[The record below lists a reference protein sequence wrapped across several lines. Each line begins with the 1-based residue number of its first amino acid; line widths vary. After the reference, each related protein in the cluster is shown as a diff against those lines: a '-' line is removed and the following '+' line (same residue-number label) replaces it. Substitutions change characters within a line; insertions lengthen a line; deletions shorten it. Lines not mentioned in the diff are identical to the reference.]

1 VSLAFKLAA
10 RELRGG
16 LKGFRILM
24 TSLALGV
31 GAIAIVQSLAGSV
44 EAGLREDGRKIL
56 GGDVAIRTVHGPL
69 EEAQLDY
76 LRANASA
83 VMSYVETRAM
93 ARREDGESSTLV
105 EFKAVDD
112 SYPMYGE
119 VTLFRDRAFEG
130 ILDQRDGVWGAVV
143 EPLALQRLGVSV
155 GAVIKLGSASYQIRG
170 VLEREPDRAGSG
182 GGFGFGPRL
191 MASAA
196 SLPDTGLL
204 QHGTLARHRYRLKL
218 PDSVGVVEFRDKL
231 ERAFPEALWRVRDY
245 RKPARRVERMIDRL
259 TLFFTMVGL
268 TTLLVGGVGVSNAVK
283 TYIDGKIRSIA
294 MLKCVGGT
302 GDVLFLAYTLQV
314 LALASGGIVIG
325 LAVGA
330 AAPWLL
336 ASLLGEILPVPLVP
350 GIYPSALLVATGFGF
365 FTTLAFAV
373 WPLARTHGV
382 PPAALFRSG
391 LAEQRVRLRP
401 TPLLLA
407 LGSVAAL
414 AALTIAS
421 TENKRFAVWFI
432 LGSVAVMVLLRLT
445 AWLIMHWLPRMKRPR
460 HPGVRLAIA
469 NMHRPGT
476 LTPDVVLSLGLGL
489 TVLVAVAL
497 VQGNLDRQINQSIPE
512 IAPAFFF
519 VDIQSDQIAAFERSI
534 NEMAGTGD
542 FLRVPYLRGRIL
554 QINDQPA
561 DSMLTD
567 ERYAWLIR
575 GDRGLTYAADAP
587 PRADIVAG
595 EWWPP
600 DYRGPPLLSIHKD
613 VATAFDIGVG
623 DSITLNVLGRKITGE
638 IANVRD
644 LPWRSL
650 QINFAIMF
658 SPEPLRQAPHAFVAT
673 LQAEAAVEDAVQQKL
688 TEAFPNVTAI
698 RIKDALDTVST
709 LLTRIGAA
717 IRGIA
722 SIALVAGTLV
732 LAGAIAAGHRRRVYE
747 SVLLKVFGA
756 TRRDALKS
764 YLLEYSLL
772 GLLTAAI
779 AVVAG
784 TLAAWGVLY
793 LLMGADWQFVPG
805 AAFGT
810 AALCTGI
817 TLILGFIGTWRALGR
832 KAAPLLRNQ

>member
-1 VSLAFKLAA
+1 MSPALKLAA

-16 LKGFRILM
+16 LRGFRILM

-44 EAGLREDGRKIL
+44 EAGLRSDGRKIL
-56 GGDVAIRTVHGPL
+56 GGDVGIHTAQGPL
-69 EEAQLDY
+69 EDAQLEY
-76 LRANASA
+76 LRVHSSA
-83 VMSYVETRAM
+83 LMSFVETRAM

-105 EFKAVDD
+105 EFKAVDEH
-112 SYPMYGE
+112 YPMYGE
-119 VTLFRDRAFEG
+119 VVLFGDRAFDG

-155 GAVIKLGSASYQIRG
+155 GAVVKLGGARYEIRA
-170 VLEREPDRAGSG
+170 VLEHEPDRAGSG
-182 GGFGFGPRL
+182 GAFGFGPRL

-204 QHGTLARHRYRLKL
+204 QRGTLARHRYRLKL
-218 PDSVGVVEFRDKL
+218 PDDVDVEAFRGQLD
-231 ERAFPEALWRVRDY
+231 RAFPEALWHVRDY
-245 RKPARRVERMIDRL
+245 RRPAARVERMIDRL

-294 MLKCVGGT
+294 MLKCVGAT
-302 GDVLFLAYTLQV
+302 GDVLFRAYTLQV

-336 ASLLGEILPVPLVP
+336 ASLLGEILPVPFVP
-350 GIYPSALLVATGFGF
+350 GVYPGALLIAACFGL
-365 FTTLAFAV
+365 FTTLAFAA
-373 WPLARTHGV
+373 WPLARTHEV

-391 LAEQRVRLRP
+391 LAEQRIRVRP

-414 AALTIAS
+414 AALTIGS
-421 TENKRFAVWFI
+421 TDNKLFAIWFI
-432 LGSVAVMVLLRLT
+432 LGSVAVMALLRIT
-445 AWLIMHWLPRMKRPR
+445 AWLIMRWLPRVRRPR

-497 VQGNLDRQINQSIPE
+497 VQGNLDRQINESIPA

-519 VDIQSDQIAAFERSI
+519 VDIQSDQIEAFERTAKNI
-534 NEMAGTGD
+534 AGTGE
-542 FLRVPYLRGRIL
+542 LLKVPYLRGRIL
-554 QINDQPA
+554 QINDRPA
-561 DSMLTD
+561 ESALTD
-567 ERYAWLIR
+567 ERYAWLIH

-613 VATAFDIGVG
+613 VASAFDIGVG

-658 SPEPLRQAPHAFVAT
+658 SPEPLRQAPHAFIAT
-673 LQAEAAVEDAVQQKL
+673 LNAEDGVEDTVQHQL

-698 RIKDALDTVST
+698 RIKDALDTVNT
-709 LLTRIGAA
+709 LLARIGAA
-717 IRGIA
+717 IRGVA

-747 SVLLKVFGA
+747 SVLMKVFGA
-756 TRRDALKS
+756 TRGDALKS

-772 GLLTAAI
+772 GLLTASI

-793 LLMGADWQFVPG
+793 VLMDADWLFVPS

-817 TLILGFIGTWRALGR
+817 TLVLGFIGTWRALGR

>member
-1 VSLAFKLAA
+1 MSLAFKLAA

-44 EAGLREDGRKIL
+44 EEGLRDDGRKIL
-56 GGDVAIRTVHGPL
+56 GGDVAIRSVQGPL
-69 EEAQLDY
+69 QEAQLDY
-76 LRANASA
+76 LREHSSA
-83 VMSYVETRAM
+83 MMGYVETRAM

-105 EFKAVDD
+105 EFKAVDET
-112 SYPMYGE
+112 YPMYGE
-119 VTLFRDRAFEG
+119 VTLFGDEAFDG
-130 ILDQRDGVWGAVV
+130 ILDRRDGVWGAVV

-155 GAVIKLGSASYQIRG
+155 GTLIKLGSASYQIRA
-170 VLEREPDRAGSG
+170 VLESEPDRAGSG
-182 GGFGFGPRL
+182 GAYGFGPRM

-204 QHGTLARHRYRLKL
+204 QRGTLARHRYRLKL
-218 PDSVGVVEFRDKL
+218 PDGVGVAAFREELD
-231 ERAFPEALWRVRDY
+231 RAFPEALWRVRDY
-245 RKPARRVERMIDRL
+245 RKPAARVERMIDRL

-294 MLKCVGGT
+294 MLKCVGAT
-302 GDVLFLAYTLQV
+302 GDVLFRAYTLQV
-314 LALASGGIVIG
+314 LALASGGILIG

-330 AAPWLL
+330 VAPWLL
-336 ASLLGEILPVPLVP
+336 ASLLGEILPVPFVP
-350 GIYPSALLVATGFGF
+350 GVYPGALLIAALFGL
-365 FTTLAFAV
+365 FTTLAFAA
-373 WPLARTHGV
+373 WPLARTHEV

-391 LAEQRVRLRP
+391 LAEQRVRIHP

-407 LGSVAAL
+407 LGSVTAL

-421 TENKRFAVWFI
+421 TDNKLFASWFI
-432 LGSVAVMVLLRLT
+432 LGSVGVMVLLRLT
-445 AWLIMHWLPRMKRPR
+445 AWLIMYWLPRVRRPR
-460 HPGVRLAIA
+460 HPGVRLALA

-497 VQGNLDRQINQSIPE
+497 VQGNLDRQINESIPE

-519 VDIQSDQIAAFERSI
+519 VDIQSDQIDAFERSVKRI
-534 NEMAGTGD
+534 AGTGE
-542 FLRVPYLRGRIL
+542 LLKVPYLRGRIL
-554 QINDQPA
+554 QINDDPA
-561 DSMLTD
+561 ESALTD
-567 ERYAWLIR
+567 DRYAWLIR
-575 GDRGLTYAADAP
+575 GDRGLTYASEAP

-600 DYRGPPLLSIHKD
+600 DYRGPPLLSIHED
-613 VATAFDIGVG
+613 VARAFDIGVG
-623 DSITLNVLGRKITGE
+623 DRIMLNILGRKITGE

-650 QINFAIMF
+650 QMNFAIMF
-658 SPEPLRQAPHAFVAT
+658 SPEPLRQAPHAYIAT
-673 LQAEAAVEDAVQQKL
+673 LNADDGVEDTVQHQL

-698 RIKDALDTVST
+698 RIKDALDTVNT
-709 LLTRIGAA
+709 LLARIGAA

-747 SVLLKVFGA
+747 NVLLKVFGA
-756 TRRDALKS
+756 TRSDALKS

-772 GLLTAAI
+772 GLLTASI

-784 TLAAWGVLY
+784 TLAAWGVLH
-793 LLMGADWQFVPG
+793 LLMDADWLFVPS

-817 TLILGFIGTWRALGR
+817 TLLLGFIGTWRALGR

>member
-1 VSLAFKLAA
+1 MSLAFKLAA

-44 EAGLREDGRKIL
+44 EAGLRDDGRKIL
-56 GGDVAIRTVHGPL
+56 GGDVAIRTVQGPL
-69 EEAQLDY
+69 PDAELDY
-76 LRANASA
+76 LRKNSSA
-83 VMSYVETRAM
+83 LMSYVETRAM

-112 SYPMYGE
+112 NYPMYGE
-119 VTLFRDRAFEG
+119 VGLFGDATFEG

-155 GAVIKLGSASYQIRG
+155 GALVKLGSARYQIRA
-170 VLEREPDRAGSG
+170 VLESEPDRAGSG
-182 GGFGFGPRL
+182 GAFGFGPRL

-204 QHGTLARHRYRLKL
+204 QRGTLARHRYRLKL
-218 PDSVGVVEFRDKL
+218 PDDVGVVAFREALD
-231 ERAFPEALWRVRDY
+231 RAFPEALWHVRDY
-245 RKPARRVERMIDRL
+245 RKPAARVERMIDRL

-294 MLKCVGGT
+294 MLKCVGAT
-302 GDVLFLAYTLQV
+302 GDVLFRAYTLQV
-314 LALASGGIVIG
+314 LALASGGILIG

-330 AAPWLL
+330 VAPWLL
-336 ASLLGEILPVPLVP
+336 ASLLGELLPVPFVAGLYP
-350 GIYPSALLVATGFGF
+350 GALLIAALFGL
-365 FTTLAFAV
+365 FTTLAFAA
-373 WPLARTHGV
+373 WPLARTHEV

-391 LAEQRVRLRP
+391 LAEQRTRMRR

-407 LGSVAAL
+407 LGSVVAL

-421 TENKRFAVWFI
+421 TDNKLFASWFI
-432 LGSVAVMVLLRLT
+432 LGSVGVMVLLRLT
-445 AWLIMHWLPRMKRPR
+445 AWLIMYWLPRVRRPR

-497 VQGNLDRQINQSIPE
+497 VQGNLDRQINESIPQ

-519 VDIQSDQIAAFERSI
+519 VDIQSGQIDAFERSVKGI
-534 NEMAGTGD
+534 AGTGE
-542 FLRVPYLRGRIL
+542 LLKVPYLRGRIL
-554 QINDQPA
+554 QINDGPA
-561 DSMLTD
+561 EAALTD
-567 ERYAWLIR
+567 DRYAWLIH
-575 GDRGLTYAADAP
+575 GDRGLTYASEAP

-595 EWWPP
+595 EWWPT
-600 DYRGPPLLSIHKD
+600 DYRGPPLLSIHED
-613 VATAFDIGVG
+613 VASAFDIGVG
-623 DSITLNVLGRKITGE
+623 DRITLNVLGRKITGE
-638 IANVRD
+638 VANVRD

-658 SPEPLRQAPHAFVAT
+658 SPEPLRQAPHAFIAT
-673 LQAEAAVEDAVQQKL
+673 LNAEDGVEDTVQQQL
-688 TEAFPNVTAI
+688 AEAFPNVTAI
-698 RIKDALDTVST
+698 RIKDALDTVNT
-709 LLTRIGAA
+709 MLARIGAA

-756 TRRDALKS
+756 TRSDALKS

-772 GLLTAAI
+772 GLLTASI

-784 TLAAWGVLY
+784 TLAAWGVLH
-793 LLMGADWQFVPG
+793 LLMDADWLFVPA

-810 AALCTGI
+810 AVLCTSI
-817 TLILGFIGTWRALGR
+817 TLLLGFIGTWRALGR